1 MPAFPFAESFGA
13 PPARPMP
20 GEREVL
26 VLACALDVD
35 GERLAGLR
43 ATFSP
48 REEARFQSF
57 AHEEHRLRWGA
68 SRGFL
73 REALGAALGLPARE
87 IAFGYG
93 AHGKPGLLLS
103 QQPRGAPLRFNLSH
117 SGGLALLVLARG
129 AEVGADVELPRQR
142 RTDDLARRWF
152 TPGEQARVVGSAEAF
167 FRLWPCKEAFL
178 KATGEGLS
186 RSLRSY
192 EIELDGE
199 RARLLWAERIDD
211 AAGRYEVFPLRP
223 GEPYRA
229 AAVVEAKGFTLRTFR
244 WP

>member
-1 MPAFPFAESFGA
+1 MPN
-13 PPARPMP
+13 
-20 GEREVL
+20 ERELIARV
-26 VLACALDVD
+26 CELDVPAA
-35 GERLAGLR
+35 RLAALR

-48 REEARFQSF
+48 REQVRFDSF
-57 AHEEHRLRWGA
+57 AHEEHRHRWGA

-73 REALGAALGLPARE
+73 REALGAALGIPPADV
-87 IAFGYG
+87 AFGYA
-93 AHGKPGLLLS
+93 AHGKPELQRA

-129 AEVGADVELPRQR
+129 AEVGADIELPRPR

-152 TPGEQARVVGSAEAF
+152 TPGEQPRVLANPDGF
-167 FRLWPCKEAFL
+167 FSLWTCKEAFL

-192 EIELDGE
+192 EIELAPDA
-199 RARLLWAERIDD
+199 RTARLAWAERISD
-211 AAGRYEVFPLRP
+211 AALRYDVFPLRP

-229 AAVVEAKGFTLRTFR
+229 AAVVESKGFTLRTHR